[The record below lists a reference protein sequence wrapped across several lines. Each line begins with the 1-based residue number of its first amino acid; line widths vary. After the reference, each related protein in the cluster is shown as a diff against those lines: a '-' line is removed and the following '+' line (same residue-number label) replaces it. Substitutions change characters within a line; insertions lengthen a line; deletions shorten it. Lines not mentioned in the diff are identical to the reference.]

1 MDKEK
6 MKQEALKR
14 MKLLGMHPNPIEEF
28 ETKGKLNRSDRAIL
42 YWLNDEEKEMVQKAE
57 KENDFLVYHVI
68 HSFSNIGE
76 TYDMLYVSKYDEEW
90 EDDIAMLKEGCT
102 YTYCYNKTHPQ
113 DSEIGTIGIKP
124 LFGGLLRTA

>member
-6 MKQEALKR
+6 MKQEAIKR

-28 ETKGKLNRSDRAIL
+28 EKTGKLNRSDRAIL

-57 KENDFLVYHVI
+57 EEIGFLVYHVI
-68 HSFSNIGE
+68 HSFSNVGE

-90 EDDIAMLKEGCT
+90 EDDIELLKEG
-102 YTYCYNKTHPQ
+102 YAYSYCYNKTHPQ